1 LAAIAERHHLKTI
14 QNTKNMVS
22 QLLLEIE
29 NALHDNRTL
38 EIIDSEKQYE
48 DFQNDPF
55 LKDMATLSTG
65 TRGHFIEIKPV
76 GSGFIQLYIS
86 VNWATDSEVIFKVI
100 ANSECSAIIKSIRFI
115 HKGGQTNGTV
125 ELYFNELLSYNSF
138 PNLTFFYTQHFSEDG
153 SLIASFR
160 GNYDEDGLG
169 GKILDFM
176 PNVKVLNL
184 VSAPDDTFFNRE
196 HHPVETLE
204 VRAGYE
210 NNKFI
215 ENLTDSKCFPNL
227 KHFSYQDINITFT
240 QSPDDSVMRFET
252 IEKFMESK
260 NFPNLEVLSLLELKI
275 TDEQI
280 EKLKKSFLGQNVKKL
295 VLGNQR
301 TEGFESSKEY
311 KTERDW
317 FIETYFSY

>member
-1 LAAIAERHHLKTI
+1 MI
-14 QNTKNMVS
+14 S

-29 NALHDNRTL
+29 NALHANRTL

-48 DFQNDPF
+48 DFQNDTF
-55 LKDMATLSTG
+55 LKDMATMSTG
-65 TRGHFIEIKPV
+65 TRGHFIEIKPI
-76 GSGFIQLYIS
+76 GEEFIQLYIS
-86 VNWATDSEVIFKVI
+86 VNWATDSEIIFKII
-100 ANSECSAIIKSIRFI
+100 ANSEYSTIIKSIRFF
-115 HKGGQTNGTV
+115 HKGGQANGTV

-184 VSAPDDTFFNRE
+184 VSAPNDTFLKRE
-196 HHPVETLE
+196 HHPIETLE

-215 ENLTDSKCFPNL
+215 ERLTDSQCFPNL
-227 KHFSYQDINITFT
+227 KHFSYQDINIAFT
-240 QSPDDSVMRFET
+240 QSPDDSVMQFEI
-252 IEKFMESK
+252 IEAFMASK

-275 TDEQI
+275 TENQI
-280 EKLKKSFLGQNVKKL
+280 EKLKKSYMGQSVKKL

-301 TEGFESSKEY
+301 AEGYESSKEY
-311 KTERDW
+311 KMERDW